1 MIRRSH
7 AWVIL
12 AAVATVSWG
21 CHALRPSTPP
31 PLAVE
36 RVEVMP
42 NFTTNA
48 LVYGRDA
55 GNSIRMGDDIL
66 WVFGDTFT
74 WTGMPCATAAW
85 SSATTPNELYEPV
98 DSDFSSYQFYQL
110 TPEEAAYNDSRDP
123 PLCCS
128 VQRACDST
136 DRYCW
141 CPSSTDC
148 TTRIALWPGDLIPT
162 DDQHALHL
170 YEKVR
175 IGSAP
180 YDFQH
185 LGTGLAIV
193 RHGETRAHRVL
204 GPEGAPLMLFGPDEP
219 NFLRAVEVED
229 GSRVRIY
236 LFAVTN
242 REECNVDILLSRV
255 DLATA
260 LDRDTYE
267 YWNGDGWS
275 DSLDQAVP
283 ILHQVVGGLGS
294 VTWNDHLQ
302 QFLSAF
308 NDICT
313 GGDSLVLRTSPRP
326 EGPWSQPTFVDL
338 APFGAAEGAYAGQI
352 HTSLESGQDVIF
364 TFYQPL
370 ALGVGR
376 LRMGRL
382 HLR

>member
-1 MIRRSH
+1 MIQRIH

-12 AAVATVSWG
+12 SAVAAASGG
-21 CHALRPSTPP
+21 CHALRPATPRT
-31 PLAVE
+31 LAVE

-42 NFTTNA
+42 DFTTNA

-55 GNSIRMGDDIL
+55 GNSIRMGSDVL

-85 SSATTPNELYEPV
+85 SSTAKPNELYEPV
-98 DSDFSSYQFYQL
+98 DQDFSSYQFYQL

-128 VQRACDST
+128 VQRACDDT

-141 CPSSTDC
+141 CPRSTDC
-148 TTRIALWPGDLIPT
+148 TTRVALWPGDLLPT
-162 DDQHALHL
+162 DNHHALHL

-185 LGTGLAIV
+185 LGTGIAIV
-193 RHGETRAHRVL
+193 RHGETTARRVF
-204 GPEGAPLMLFGPDEP
+204 GPDGEPLMLFGPDEP

-229 GSRVRIY
+229 GPRVRIY
-236 LFAVTN
+236 LFAVVN
-242 REECNVDILLSRV
+242 RNECDVDILLSRV
-255 DLATA
+255 DLVTA
-260 LDRDTYE
+260 LDRGTYE

-283 ILHQVVGGLGS
+283 ILHQIVGGIGS

-313 GGDSLVLRTSPRP
+313 RGNSLVLRTAPRP
-326 EGPWSQPTFVDL
+326 EGPWSEPTFVDL
-338 APFGAAEGAYAGQI
+338 TPFGPTDGAYAGQI
-352 HTSLESGQDVIF
+352 QASLGSGQDVVF

-370 ALGVGR
+370 ELGIGR